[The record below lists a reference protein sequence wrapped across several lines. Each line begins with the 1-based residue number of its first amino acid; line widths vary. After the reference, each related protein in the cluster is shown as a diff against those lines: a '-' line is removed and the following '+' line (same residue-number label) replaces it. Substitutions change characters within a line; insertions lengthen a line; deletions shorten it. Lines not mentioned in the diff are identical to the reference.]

1 MFCRKCGKE
10 LLGDSVFCNY
20 CGEAVRMAA
29 NNEEPQNVQQPVYS
43 STPTVQTTKP
53 SGAVRRLTEQE
64 FIYRSEELKKEKQ
77 KLEENYK
84 KDNRWGKLFFIF
96 AAIMYGPFLLIG
108 VPCMALDNV
117 IEYEVGLVIMIFCL
131 ICLVV
136 GGVVSTIAL
145 IKSKKA
151 VKEKAQKIKDLEK
164 SHYERYLAEFNKQ
177 SQV

>member
-10 LLGDSVFCNY
+10 ILSDSEFCNY
-20 CGEAVRMAA
+20 CGEAVRMVA
-29 NNEEPQNVQQPVYS
+29 NNEEPQKTSP
-43 STPTVQTTKP
+43 VQTHKP

-64 FIYRSEELKKEKQ
+64 FIYRSEEFKKEKQ
-77 KLEENYK
+77 KLEEAYK
-84 KDNRWGKLFFIF
+84 KDNRWNKLFFIF

-108 VPCMALDNV
+108 VPCMALDDV
-117 IEYEVGLVIMIFCL
+117 IEYEVGLVIMIFCM